1 MSKYTQELDQ
11 LRVWSGPTVPTSG
24 PDTYLEGL
32 LGSQGLAMTHCGSMD
47 TDSRG
52 PRKILLLQFFL
63 FCFALLCSVVSVVFI
78 ILLLFLKYFLFFYF
92 NFTLWLFFVFI
103 LAFALFIIIFMSL
116 SYVLFDFFFFWFAF
130 CFCSLFHFCV
140 FISLVLIDYFH
151 FLNSLF

>member
-32 LGSQGLAMTHCGSMD
+32 LGRQGLAMTHCGSMD

-78 ILLLFLKYFLFFYF
+78 ILLLFLKYFLFFYS
-92 NFTLWLFFVFI
+92 NFMVVFCFYSCFCTFYHYFYEFVLCSVCF
-103 LAFALFIIIFMSL
+103 
-116 SYVLFDFFFFWFAF
+116 FFFFWFAF

-151 FLNSLF
+151 F